1 MFCFCDKQTLCIYMS
16 CIYSFFCKLTMII
29 AWIVGTEIRKTLQ
42 ASANDLF
49 GRLGC
54 RNSAT
59 ESIAIPHALVVFL
72 GGHNFTGV
80 CFKTKWKWTV
90 NSVFFSGYSAL
101 RSCAVLDYFV
111 TTAVRM
117 YIYIYKW
124 CHIVAWHV
132 LHSWTALRDTHTLLD
147 FSPLAIFR
155 FWSLFHALKISEIP
169 TVLLNYT

>member
-42 ASANDLF
+42 AS
-49 GRLGC
+49 LGC

-59 ESIAIPHALVVFL
+59 ESIAIPYALVVFL

-90 NSVFFSGYSAL
+90 YTVFFRLFRAQEL
-101 RSCAVLDYFV
+101 CC
-111 TTAVRM
+111 VRLFCDHGCVYV
-117 YIYIYKW
+117 YIYIHIKW

-132 LHSWTALRDTHTLLD
+132 LHSWTALCDTYTLLD

>member
-29 AWIVGTEIRKTLQ
+29 AWIVGTEIPKTLQ
-42 ASANDLF
+42 AS
-49 GRLGC
+49 LGC

-59 ESIAIPHALVVFL
+59 ESIAIPYALVVFL
-72 GGHNFTGV
+72 GGTTLLAFVSKQNENEPYTQ
-80 CFKTKWKWTV
+80 
-90 NSVFFSGYSAL
+90 FFSGYSAL

-111 TTAVRM
+111 TTVVCM
-117 YIYIYKW
+117 YIYIYIKW

-132 LHSWTALRDTHTLLD
+132 LHSWTALCDTYTLLD